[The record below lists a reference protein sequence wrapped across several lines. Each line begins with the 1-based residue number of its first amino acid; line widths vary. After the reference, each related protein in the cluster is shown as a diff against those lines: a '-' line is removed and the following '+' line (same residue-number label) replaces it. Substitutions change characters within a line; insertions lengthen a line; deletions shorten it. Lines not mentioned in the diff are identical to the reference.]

1 MQLQTPQGPQSA
13 PPWNEGAEQR
23 LFASM
28 LLATLLVAGALSLI
42 RLPVVPA
49 WSPVVNLLVR
59 IVNEPLTETPAE
71 AEIESEPLPPAES
84 QAAESA
90 APRPQTVGRE
100 ALQEART
107 GTDWDT
113 LRDEV
118 VQEYLDREV
127 ETYGYFNPDLAE
139 KRSRLA
145 ERYQPGTREKP
156 KPIWENVELDTL
168 GRTVLRSGD
177 CIKVLDDPNVGSREV
192 FEKFGQ
198 FMVQCTYQGRYP
210 RELPWVDDIR
220 QRYEYLRNPG
230 GYVEAEDRE

>member
-28 LLATLLVAGALSLI
+28 LLATLLVAGALSVI
-42 RLPVVPA
+42 RLPVAPA
-49 WSPVVNLLVR
+49 WSPVVDLLVR
-59 IVNEPLTETPAE
+59 IVNEPLAETPAE
-71 AEIESEPLPPAES
+71 AEVESEPLPAAES

-100 ALQEART
+100 ALQASRA
-107 GTDWDT
+107 GTNWDAV
-113 LRDEV
+113 RDEV

-145 ERYQPGTREKP
+145 ERYQPGTHEKP

-198 FMVQCTYQGRYP
+198 YTVQCTYQGRYP
-210 RELPWVDDIR
+210 RELPWVGDIR
-220 QRYEYLRNPG
+220 ERYEYLRDPD
-230 GYVEAEDRE
+230 GYVKGEGRE

>member
-1 MQLQTPQGPQSA
+1 MQFQAPQGHQAS
-13 PPWNEGAEQR
+13 PPWSAGAEQR

-49 WSPVVNLLVR
+49 WSPVVDLLVR
-59 IVNEPLTETPAE
+59 IVNEPPAETPAE
-71 AEIESEPLPPAES
+71 AQVESEPLPPSES
-84 QAAESA
+84 QAAESTA
-90 APRPQTVGRE
+90 SPPLTMGGE
-100 ALQEART
+100 TLQESRA
-107 GTDWDT
+107 GTDWDAMH
-113 LRDEV
+113 DEV

-127 ETYGYFNPDLAE
+127 ETYGYFNSDLAE

-145 ERYQPGTREKP
+145 ERYQPGTHEKP

-198 FMVQCTYQGRYP
+198 YMVQCTYQGRYP

-220 QRYEYLRNPG
+220 ERYEYLRNPG
-230 GYVEAEDRE
+230 GYVEAGPGE

>member
-49 WSPVVNLLVR
+49 WSPVVDLLVR
-59 IVNEPLTETPAE
+59 IVNKPPAETPAE
-71 AEIESEPLPPAES
+71 AQVESEPLPPAES
-84 QAAESA
+84 QAAESTA
-90 APRPQTVGRE
+90 SPPLTMGGE
-100 ALQEART
+100 TLQESRA

-145 ERYQPGTREKP
+145 ERYQPGTHEKP

-230 GYVEAEDRE
+230 GYVEADPGE